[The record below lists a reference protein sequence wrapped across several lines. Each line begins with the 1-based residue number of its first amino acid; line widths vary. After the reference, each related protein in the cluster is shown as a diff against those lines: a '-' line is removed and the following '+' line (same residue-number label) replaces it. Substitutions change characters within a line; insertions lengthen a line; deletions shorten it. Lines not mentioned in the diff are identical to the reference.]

1 MKKSYSWELTM
12 KPFEQ
17 WGELATSRIGP
28 PFISMVDCQPFD
40 RLLLVQR
47 LIHWARGLGELP
59 VYLVNPGYVQVQ
71 RVTEA
76 MLLGFKTAP
85 AQLGKSPIESMQ
97 FLPWLVSNPCVVQGI
112 FVIEG
117 MGIAEHRYL
126 IQNVFEQLRLSGQ
139 PCYLLFLGE
148 QSTVPLGLHGMVD
161 QFEVGYPK
169 SGQVRDAIC
178 DLASRGKFDPA
189 FLDGLDEIARA
200 AQGLSLGE
208 IYGIVPREAALSHS
222 GQDLSQR
229 ILAYKVAKLRGRG
242 LEFIGEPDVPE
253 AAGLDVL
260 NARLERIMALLDP
273 AAAQHNLKF
282 PNGML
287 LWGLPGTGKSLSAK
301 LAAQKLGVPLLSAD
315 WNGLRGATPTESL
328 ANLRFLLDTA
338 EAMAPCV
345 LYFDDFDK
353 GFAGWDTNI
362 ISKQSAQK
370 LLTWMQ
376 EHTAPVLTL
385 ATVNR
390 LGQLPVELQRRLPE
404 VFFFDLPHD
413 GARYDIFYLHLA
425 KYFPAFRHG
434 ASEPSPFTD
443 EQWRELLTAYR
454 LCIPDEIG
462 QAVRRVAE
470 ECFYQ
475 QHLDGLSEQSLTLRF
490 EQLLAQRE
498 AFTPALVREEGAMLE
513 IRNKATYAKPVS
525 SPDQSR
531 FARPK
536 QTLFGD

>member
-1 MKKSYSWELTM
+1 MR
-12 KPFEQ
+12 PFEQ
-17 WGELATSRIGP
+17 WGELAASSVGP

-40 RLLLVQR
+40 RPLLVQR
-47 LIHWARGLGELP
+47 LSRWARGLGEIP
-59 VYLVNPGYVQVQ
+59 VYLVNPGYAQVQ

-76 MLLGFKTAP
+76 MSFGFKTAP
-85 AQLGKSPIESMQ
+85 AQLGESSIDSTQ
-97 FLPWLVSNPCVVQGI
+97 FLPWLVSNSSAVQGI
-112 FVIEG
+112 FVLEG
-117 MGIAEHRYL
+117 LDIAEHRYQV
-126 IQNVFEQLRLSGQ
+126 QNLFEQLRLSGQ
-139 PCYLLFLGE
+139 ACYLLFVGE
-148 QSTVPLGLHGMVD
+148 QPTVPLGLHGMVEP
-161 QFEVGYPK
+161 FEFGYPT
-169 SGQVRDAIC
+169 SGQVRDAMG
-178 DLASRGKFDPA
+178 DLAHRKDVDPA
-189 FLDGLDEIARA
+189 FLDDLDAIVRA

-208 IYGIVPREAALSHS
+208 IYGIVPREAALSPS
-222 GQDLSQR
+222 GQALAQR
-229 ILAYKVAKLRGRG
+229 LLAYKVAKLRGRG

-253 AAGLDVL
+253 AAGLDLL
-260 NARLERIMALLDP
+260 NARLERITALLDP

-282 PNGML
+282 PNGMV

-301 LAAQKLGVPLLSAD
+301 LAAKKLGVPLLSAD

-353 GFAGWDTNI
+353 GFAGWDTDI
-362 ISKQSAQK
+362 TAKQCAQK

-390 LGQLPVELQRRLPE
+390 LGMLPVELQRRLPE

-434 ASEPSPFTD
+434 ASDPSPFTD

-462 QAVRRVAE
+462 HAVKRVAE
-470 ECFYQ
+470 DCFYQ
-475 QHLDGLSEQSLTLRF
+475 HYLDGRSEQPLALRF
-490 EQLLAQRE
+490 EHLLAQRE

-531 FARPK
+531 FARPR